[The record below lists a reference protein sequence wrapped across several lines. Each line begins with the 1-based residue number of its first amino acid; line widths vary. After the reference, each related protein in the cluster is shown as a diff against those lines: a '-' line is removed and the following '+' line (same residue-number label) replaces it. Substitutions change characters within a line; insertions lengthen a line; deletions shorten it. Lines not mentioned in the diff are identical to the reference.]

1 MMKKQ
6 SISLIVLVLFMT
18 GAIDSI
24 RNLPTTALFGPVLI
38 FFFVIGALCFLIPTG
53 LVAAELSAS
62 SAEEGGIYIWV
73 KKAFGEKTGVLAIWL
88 QWINTALWYPT
99 FLSFIAGT
107 AVYLIDPA
115 LANNKVYLV
124 SMVVGLFW
132 LITLLNLSGLK
143 ISARVSAICSSIG
156 TVIPMAAIL
165 GLGVFWFL
173 KGNHSQIHITSH
185 NMLPSFHSTNDWI
198 SLTGVMTA
206 FLGMELTC
214 VHINAV
220 KNANK
225 TFPLAL
231 IISIVFI
238 LITMVGGSLAIA
250 MILPASQISLTS
262 GFLQAFTNFL
272 SVYHISYLL
281 PILVIMILIGS
292 IGSIINWSIS
302 PAKGLMQA
310 AQNGYLP
317 RIFAKENKHGAC
329 SSILIAQAILNT
341 VICFA
346 FVLMPSVNGSY
357 WLLTDLSTQLY
368 LIMYVLMF
376 AAAIMIKYKFSNPLT
391 GFKIPGGKLGMW
403 LTCIA
408 GTLGCLVSIV
418 VGFFPPSG
426 INVGTDAH
434 YVTVFTLGMLLMT
447 LPIVGLYCYK
457 KVTAQKQ

>member
-1 MMKKQ
+1 MKKQ
-6 SISLIVLVLFMT
+6 SISLIVLILFMT

-24 RNLPTTALFGPVLI
+24 RNLPATAIFGPVLI
-38 FFFVIGALCFLIPTG
+38 FFFVIGALFFLIPTG
-53 LVAAELSAS
+53 LVAAELSAAS
-62 SAEEGGIYIWV
+62 EEEGGIYIWV
-73 KKAFGEKTGVLAIWL
+73 KKAFGEKMGVLAIWL

-107 AVYLIDPA
+107 AIYLINPS
-115 LANNKVYLV
+115 LANNKIYVV
-124 SMVVGLFW
+124 SVIVGLFW
-132 LITLLNLSGLK
+132 IVTLLNLKGLK
-143 ISARVSAICSSIG
+143 ISADFSALCSMIG
-156 TVIPMAAIL
+156 TVIPMVGIL
-165 GLGVFWFL
+165 FLGVFWFI
-173 KGNHSQIHITSH
+173 KGNHSQIHITPI
-185 NMLPSFHSTNDWI
+185 NIFPNFHSTDDWV
-198 SLTGVMTA
+198 SLTGVMAA

-214 VHINAV
+214 VHVNSV
-220 KNANK
+220 KNAKKN
-225 TFPLAL
+225 FPLAL
-231 IISIVFI
+231 VISIVFI
-238 LITMVGGSLAIA
+238 LVTMVGGSLAVA
-250 MILPASQISLTS
+250 MILPSSQISLTS

-272 SVYHISYLL
+272 AVYHISYLL
-281 PILVIMILIGS
+281 PSLVIMILIGA
-292 IGSIINWSIS
+292 IGGLINWSIS

-317 RIFAKENKHGAC
+317 SIFAKENKHGAC

-341 VICFA
+341 LVCFA

-447 LPIVGLYCYK
+447 LPIVGLYGYK
-457 KVTAQKQ
+457 KLCNVK